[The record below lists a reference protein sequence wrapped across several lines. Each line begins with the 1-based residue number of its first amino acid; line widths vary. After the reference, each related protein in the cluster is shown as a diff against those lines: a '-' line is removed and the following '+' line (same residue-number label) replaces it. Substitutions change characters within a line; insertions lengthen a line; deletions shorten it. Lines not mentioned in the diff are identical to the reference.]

1 MQNFYSLTPSEQ
13 YRINGTLSAE
23 TIESLLDNAE
33 AVSKAEG
40 VSARV
45 SEAIGSLPSEDFLS
59 DFIADLY
66 ALSKR
71 LRGDN
76 KTDALSLLDK
86 AESLKTELQQ
96 MAEYAEDELC
106 KARTELEEIG
116 L

>member
-1 MQNFYSLTPSEQ
+1 MYQAYNLTPREA
-13 YRINGTLSAE
+13 YRINGQLSPE
-23 TIESLLDNAE
+23 CIESLLDNAE

-45 SEAIGSLPSEDFLS
+45 SEAMGSLPSEDFLS